1 MNEAI
6 WKAFQLG
13 SIFERSTVLAFK
25 KNQKDLTLTEEKQN
39 DSDIALISASRNGS
53 GRVGYLSEKEVPQSL
68 ISVNKITFDDQ
79 WGYTF
84 FQKERFVITGGHNAI
99 LELKNSKLETLMQTF
114 PSSFSFVCLIMNKI
128 TLRSEI
134 FGYGYKI
141 NNKFDREI
149 ILLPCLEVT
158 KNDDYIWEENG
169 HYYTLAVEYISY
181 MYLSGRVEFNQRL
194 IDKYEYKY

>member
-1 MNEAI
+1 MSEVF

-84 FQKERFVITGGHNAI
+84 FK
-99 LELKNSKLETLMQTF
+99 KK
-114 PSSFSFVCLIMNKI
+114 
-128 TLRSEI
+128 
-134 FGYGYKI
+134 
-141 NNKFDREI
+141 D
-149 ILLPCLEVT
+149 LLLLVGT
-158 KNDDYIWEENG
+158 M
-169 HYYTLAVEYISY
+169 L
-181 MYLSGRVEFNQRL
+181 F
-194 IDKYEYKY
+194 